1 MLRKGKAL
9 LQGDQGTGRVLVTCP
24 VPKSP
29 PAYLRS
35 FLGLQFQDM
44 APPSP
49 PPRDPFPEM
58 KCVSGRERGGCGD
71 GVRSAS

>member
-9 LQGDQGTGRVLVTCP
+9 LQGDQGTGRVLMTCP

-35 FLGLQFQDM
+35 LLGLQFQDM
-44 APPSP
+44 P
-49 PPRDPFPEM
+49 PPPNPFPEM
-58 KCVSGRERGGCGD
+58 KYVSGREQGGCGD
-71 GVRSAS
+71 GVRSA